1 MSQSAT
7 APVQMQPLLVRKVR
21 DLLETVR
28 PEHTVFALPFAYMAL
43 FLAEDGLPRFHVLLW
58 ITLAFTGARFAGM
71 AINRLADADL
81 DKRIPRNQRRAIPA
95 GRLKRLEVLLF
106 IAASLGL
113 FVGSSYQLGFWPS
126 VLWPAVVAALV
137 MSPYP
142 KRFFWGSNL
151 SIGLVYFLIP
161 SGVWVAARGEIGL
174 TPVLLGVS
182 SALWNTGFDTLYR
195 CQDAEV
201 DRRLGLH
208 SFAADFGVARA
219 LWVARLMHVG
229 TSTALL
235 VLGLFLHVGPWYYAG
250 LGVAAMCFVY
260 QHRLVKPDDLS
271 RLNRAFFTMNGL
283 ISMVHFVFVVVDTAV
298 A

>member
-1 MSQSAT
+1 MAVSNAT
-7 APVQMQPLLVRKVR
+7 QAPPIIRKAQ

-43 FLAEDGLPRFHVLLW
+43 FLAEDGLPRLNVFIW

-81 DKRIPRNQRRAIPA
+81 DRRIPRNQWRAIPA
-95 GRLKRLEVLLF
+95 GRLKQADVLLF

-113 FVGSSYQLGFWPS
+113 FVGAAFQLGFWPR
-126 VLWPAVVAALV
+126 VLWPAVVAALA

-151 SIGLVYFLIP
+151 AIGMVYFLIP
-161 SGVWVAARGEIGL
+161 SGVWVAARNEVGL
-174 TPVLLGVS
+174 APVLLGVS

-201 DRRLGLH
+201 DRRLGLR
-208 SFAADFGVARA
+208 SFAADFGVLRA
-219 LWVARLMHVG
+219 LWIARLMHVG
-229 TSTALL
+229 TSATLL
-235 VLGLFLHVGPWYYAG
+235 VLGLVLDVGPWYYAG
-250 LGVAAMCFVY
+250 LGVAGLCFVY
-260 QHRLVKPDDLS
+260 QHRLVKPSDLS

-283 ISMVHFVFVVVDTAV
+283 ISMVHLAFVVVDTAV